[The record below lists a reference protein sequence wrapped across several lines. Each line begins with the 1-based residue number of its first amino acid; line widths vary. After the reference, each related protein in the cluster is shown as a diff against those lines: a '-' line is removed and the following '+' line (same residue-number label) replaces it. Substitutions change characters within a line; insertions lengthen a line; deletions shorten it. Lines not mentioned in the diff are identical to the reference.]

1 MTHEREQY
9 LNNEESA
16 AFLKVS
22 PATLNTWR
30 SRGLGPKY
38 YKAGRRVLYKSQDL
52 EDYINSGLVMTRERL
67 ERRTHG

>member
-1 MTHEREQY
+1 MMHDREQF

-30 SRGLGPKY
+30 SRGRGPKY

-52 EDYINSGLVMTRERL
+52 EEYINSGLVMTRDSQG
-67 ERRTHG
+67 RRTYG

>member
-22 PATLNTWR
+22 PATLSTWR

-38 YKAGRRVLYKSQDL
+38 YKAGRRVLYKCQDL

>member
-1 MTHEREQY
+1 MTHDREQY

-38 YKAGRRVLYKSQDL
+38 YKAGRRVLYKCQDL
-52 EDYINSGLVMTRERL
+52 EDYIDSGLVMTRERL